1 MTGWLNMSW
10 LDKAAAASKLAAQQ
24 TRKAAAK
31 SQEYIDD
38 KYSDDVRY
46 ERFKD
51 STVLLARKSSSIA
64 SQATGLAD
72 DTLTGLGETGTGNA
86 VGESARSIAAWAG
99 ELPVVSV
106 LGDTVLSRHGV
117 DRLAQALADDP
128 TNPRSALYLAEA
140 MHKCETDMAA
150 YTRIRSATSLTFALR
165 RSIIT
170 STLELG
176 DEESDPVKIQLLK
189 SAFVRARARL
199 AKIPR
204 DTDALEVIARVY
216 LLTSRPDESATMAK
230 ICVSVDPLYGGGWV
244 TLARA
249 YLGLSMNENAVRA
262 ATKAIELG
270 SGYGY
275 ILLASA
281 ELLESDAGARESIER
296 YEATK
301 ARCLPVD
308 REAYMGFSGEGSQIF
323 EDILSRQSGKVKRLT
338 ERGGNHA

>member
-1 MTGWLNMSW
+1 MSW
-10 LDKAAAASKLAAQQ
+10 LDKAAAASKLAAEQ

-31 SQEYIDD
+31 SHDYIEG

-51 STVLLARKSSSIA
+51 STALLARRSSSIA

-86 VGESARSIAAWAG
+86 VGESARSLAAWAG

-106 LGDTVLSRHGV
+106 LGDTVRSRHGV

-128 TNPRSALYLAEA
+128 TNPRSALYVAEA

-165 RSIIT
+165 RSIIS

-176 DEESDPVKIQLLK
+176 DDESDPVKIKLLK

-199 AKIPR
+199 VKVPR
-204 DTDALEVIARVY
+204 DADALDVTARVY
-216 LLTSRPDESATMAK
+216 LLTGRPEDAATMAK

-249 YLGLSMNENAVRA
+249 YLGLSMNKNAVRA
-262 ATKAIELG
+262 ATKAVELG

-281 ELLESDAGARESIER
+281 ELLESKAGPIESIER

-301 ARCLPVD
+301 AQCLPGD
-308 REAYMGFSGEGSQIF
+308 REAYVGFSGEGSHIF
-323 EDILSRQSGKVKRLT
+323 EDILSRQSGKVDRLT
-338 ERGGNHA
+338 KRRSTDA